1 MKKIISLLIFSTIL
15 LYTCIP
21 AFAVEGTS
29 AKVYDFYTDNMLFQQ
44 NETATISGLAKSGAL
59 IECELYNFRNLIVS
73 KGKTYASKSGTFSV
87 NFDAPNGGFTEYYIC
102 LKQNGEVFKTIK
114 GVVFGEQ
121 WLASGQSN
129 MQLYM
134 KMIPDWNKFKFMN
147 YGNKWVRILSFPDYP
162 AFEDVSTITPALPQ
176 TNIPGA
182 YWARGCDEEISDATA
197 VGYYFAEELVKKLN
211 VPVGILNAS
220 LGGSSIETW
229 LSRDVV
235 ENDETAL
242 NLITKHN
249 RYSSIENWGNVS
261 NSYGGDM
268 CSNYNA
274 RVYPLH
280 DFKISGMLWYQGEAD
295 ITSYL
300 PGEYAHMFNLLQ
312 ELNTQTFNYSKGK
325 LPVVYT
331 QLATF
336 CYNTQRNLQDFN
348 YEYTNMQK
356 AAPESRS
363 MITLYDLP
371 LTFKSNYATI
381 HPLDKEPIGR
391 RMTKAALGLVYEKYD
406 AYTAA
411 SFDSITFDGKDAY
424 IKFTEV
430 GDGLKAKD
438 GQLRGFA
445 VCSDDGVYYR
455 ADAEIIS
462 KDTVRVT
469 CDNVDN
475 PCSVTYAFST
485 LNDRANLYS
494 TLNGEYFMAVST
506 FISDVDYQ
514 NKIYCDYGWADC
526 ESSKIWHMAH
536 NVNDGRD
543 DMSGY
548 YNAWNS
554 ILCSENVDS
563 KSAYK
568 GTAGLNI
575 QSRSK
580 IFALE
585 HKFSTK
591 NKKFVD
597 YVFRNE
603 DTDWTSYG
611 CMSFMVRNNGNDDII
626 IKAKIKNDGK
636 NYLAAINSQENT
648 LCTIPNDGQWHKVS
662 LNLDSLFTSNG
673 KAVDNSTK
681 LNKVESFKIIFNSF
695 DSASEIDIDEFEFS
709 SQIEE
714 NNNID
719 KISLFDIVIKIV
731 KKLFNFISKG

>member
-15 LYTCIP
+15 LYTYIP

-29 AKVYDFYTDNMLFQQ
+29 AKVYDFYADNMLFQQ

-249 RYSSIENWGNVS
+249 RYSSIENWENVS

-325 LPVVYT
+325 LPIVYT

-336 CYNTQRNLQDFN
+336 CYDISRNFQDFN
-348 YEYTNMQK
+348 YEYTKMQK
-356 AAPESRS
+356 IAPESRA
-363 MITLYDLP
+363 MITIYDLP

-391 RMTKAALGLVYEKYD
+391 RMTQAALGLVYDKYD

-411 SFDSITFDGKDAY
+411 SFESVEFDGNNAY
-424 IKFTEV
+424 VKFTQV

-438 GQLRGFA
+438 AQLRGFA
-445 VCSDDGVYYR
+445 ICSDDGVYYR
-455 ADAEIIS
+455 ADAEIVS
-462 KDTVRVT
+462 KDTVKVS
-469 CDNVDN
+469 CDSVDN
-475 PCSVTYAFST
+475 PRSVTYAFST

-494 TLNGEYFMAVST
+494 TLGDEYFMPVST
-506 FISDVDYQ
+506 FISDESYQ

-526 ESSKIWHMAH
+526 EASEIWHMAFT
-536 NVNDGRD
+536 DDRSRD
-543 DMSGY
+543 DLSGFQ
-548 YNAWNS
+548 NAWNS
-554 ILCSENVDS
+554 ILCSANVESDS
-563 KSAYK
+563 AFK

-575 QSRSK
+575 SSKSK
-580 IFALE
+580 IFSLG
-585 HKFSTK
+585 HKFSITNIK
-591 NKKFVD
+591 GVNYSFLD
-597 YVFRNE
+597 E
-603 DTDWTSYG
+603 DTDWSSYG
-611 CMSFMVRNNGNDDII
+611 CMSFMVRNNGNDDIVL
-626 IKAKIKNDGK
+626 KAKIKNDGT
-636 NYLAAINSQENT
+636 NYYSAINGSENIIY
-648 LCTIPNDGQWHKVS
+648 TIPNDGQWHKVS
-662 LNLDSLFTSNG
+662 LNLDCIFT
-673 KAVDNSTK
+673 TK
-681 LNKVESFKIIFNSF
+681 CKVADSSISLNKVEEFKIIFESS
-695 DSASEIDIDEFEFS
+695 SASDIDVDEFEFS
-709 SQIEE
+709 SEIEE
-714 NNNID
+714 NDNNE
-719 KISLFDIVIKIV
+719 KISLFEIILKIL
-731 KKLFNFISKG
+731 KSLFSTILKG